1 MTASSL
7 MIGPDAR
14 PETRPAA
21 GVRRFLA
28 WWSGELSDV
37 VAARAAKSRAWRV
50 MILRSERGTEV
61 YLRSR
66 DAPALVA
73 TSSAGLEQPLTEL
86 ARRVGRGKVAPVE
99 IVLRLQPGEVVQT
112 RLSVP
117 AAAGDVLE
125 PVVRN
130 QIERLAP
137 WPADK
142 ALFAYE
148 TAPAEDGSATLDV
161 RLAVAA
167 RSLVDGLVAEL
178 EALGFAPG
186 VVDFGADATAEPRLN
201 LLSAQAAGSRRAG
214 RRILS
219 FVGLMCAASIIAGAL
234 GAAGLVQQTRELD
247 AVNARLQE
255 LHDKS
260 SALLPSQANARR
272 QAWLAAQRL
281 AQPSMAVTVE
291 ALSRALPDDAWL
303 NRLEVEQGTVR
314 LAGNAGNA
322 SALIGQIEASGHFAD
337 VQFSAPTTLA
347 EGETQESFTITA
359 RIVPGRKLN

>member
-7 MIGPDAR
+7 TI
-14 PETRPAA
+14 ETRPGTGPAA
-21 GVRRFLA
+21 HVRRFLA
-28 WWSGELSDV
+28 WWSRELSDV
-37 VAARAAKSRAWRV
+37 VAASTAKARAWRV
-50 MILRSERGTEV
+50 MILRSERGVEV

-66 DAPALVA
+66 DRPARLS
-73 TSSAGLEQPLTEL
+73 TSAAGLEQPLAEL
-86 ARRVGRGKVAPVE
+86 ARRVGRGKVAPAE

-142 ALFAYE
+142 ALFTYE
-148 TAPAEDGSATLDV
+148 TALAADGSATLDV

-178 EALGFAPG
+178 NALGFAPG

-201 LLSAQAAGSRRAG
+201 LLSAHAAASGRSG

-219 FVGLMCAASIIAGAL
+219 FVGLVCAASVIAGAL

-247 AVNARLQE
+247 AVNVRLQE
-255 LHDKS
+255 LHDKAA
-260 SALLPSQANARR
+260 ALLPSQASARR
-272 QAWLAAQRL
+272 QAWLAAQRATPPSL
-281 AQPSMAVTVE
+281 AVMGE
-291 ALSRALPDDAWL
+291 AP
-303 NRLEVEQGTVR
+303 
-314 LAGNAGNA
+314 
-322 SALIGQIEASGHFAD
+322 
-337 VQFSAPTTLA
+337 
-347 EGETQESFTITA
+347 
-359 RIVPGRKLN
+359 